1 MKMLAFDATGLV
13 LLFIPLIA
21 FCVVVGLVA
30 FPSFAILRKF
40 FKNRRTEII
49 LSSIGLGV
57 VSFFGIIVWAMC
69 FSPPLEL
76 PKGASDVK
84 IQNASPLGWAIDSNL
99 RFKIPPAE
107 FRSWVEKLCHES
119 WATIQANSG
128 ETHLVAF
135 SNTKTAWSR
144 DNFGTTSWMNTSAV
158 RSGYVLTSK
167 RAFYGTILYDT
178 DSEVVYYAFWD

>member
-1 MKMLAFDATGLV
+1 MKMLAFDATGLF
-13 LLFIPLIA
+13 LLALPIIA
-21 FCVVVGLVA
+21 FCVVVGVVA
-30 FPSFAILRKF
+30 FPVFVALQCF
-40 FKNRRTEII
+40 FEKRRTKNIYWGI
-49 LSSIGLGV
+49 ALGV

-69 FSPPLEL
+69 FSPPLKL

-84 IQNASPLGWAIDSNL
+84 IQNAFPLGWAIDSNL
-99 RFKIPPAE
+99 RFKIPPDE
-107 FRSWVEKLCHES
+107 FRSWVETLCHES

>member
-1 MKMLAFDATGLV
+1 MLAFDGTGLV

-21 FCVVVGLVA
+21 FGIVVGLVA
-30 FPSFAILRKF
+30 FPSFAILQRF
-40 FKNRRTEII
+40 FKNRRTENLL
-49 LSSIGLGV
+49 LSIALGV
-57 VSFFGIIVWAMC
+57 ASFFGIIVWAM
-69 FSPPLEL
+69 FLSAPLEL

-84 IQNASPLGWAIDSNL
+84 IQNAFPIGWAIDSNL
-99 RFKIPPAE
+99 RFKIAPAK